1 MRPRMRIAEMRL
13 TGLFFAV
20 AFAEPS
26 MDLGTGAVAKE
37 VVDRRVER
45 EEVED
50 ELKDLQHLVK
60 TRGYIAQ
67 LEQDVKGLR
76 DELGSAGPD
85 NAEAPGIQGGGG
97 MEGDNICP
105 SPTLAGR
112 KRQRGESDVHGRED
126 AGKSM
131 CAALGGPRKAP
142 SHDSAD
148 QELPGVCLPAF
159 LPTDGDL
166 THFCSIPEG
175 NRRESRRFGADDSP
189 HSPLEIGGAD
199 LGSGPRWDLRPGM
212 KQTLR
217 AKDMDALKQENN
229 RLLKRCEAMLE
240 QALSGSEHGDVRFV
254 LEDGSSPLSG
264 HRAVLCAVSEEYAGM
279 FRSGMVEGKEGKIRV
294 SPGVSL
300 QAYRGLLEFVY
311 LGENHCE
318 SGRFMFVLR
327 VMMHSPVPCSPV
339 FVFMRASV
347 CFIFFTY
354 LVRPRRMIV
363 RRSIDPF
370 FDLLRRKSWR
380 RVRQGRRTG
389 AVGARGVV
397 RGGGDAGLA
406 AG

>member
-1 MRPRMRIAEMRL
+1 
-13 TGLFFAV
+13 
-20 AFAEPS
+20 
-26 MDLGTGAVAKE
+26 
-37 VVDRRVER
+37 
-45 EEVED
+45 
-50 ELKDLQHLVK
+50 
-60 TRGYIAQ
+60 
-67 LEQDVKGLR
+67 
-76 DELGSAGPD
+76 
-85 NAEAPGIQGGGG
+85 

-112 KRQRGESDVHGRED
+112 KRQRGESDVQGRED

-131 CAALGGPRKAP
+131 CTALGGPRQAP
-142 SHDSAD
+142 SDDSAN

-159 LPTDGDL
+159 LPTDGDV
-166 THFCSIPEG
+166 THFCSISEG
-175 NRRESRRFGADDSP
+175 NRHESRRSGADDSL
-189 HSPLEIGGAD
+189 HSPLGVAGAD

-217 AKDMDALKQENN
+217 AKDMDALQEENK

-294 SPGVSL
+294 PPGVSL

-311 LGENHCE
+311 LGESHCE
-318 SGRFMFVLR
+318 SWRFMFVLR
-327 VMMHSPVPCSPV
+327 MMMHPCSLFPCV
-339 FVFMRASV
+339 CFHLRV

-354 LVRPRRMIV
+354 LVCPRRMIV

-370 FDLLRRKSWR
+370 FDLLRRESWR
-380 RVRQGRRTG
+380 RVRQGRRAG

>member
-1 MRPRMRIAEMRL
+1 MRL

-76 DELGSAGPD
+76 EALDSAGPD
-85 NAEAPGIQGGGG
+85 NAEAPGMQGGGG

-112 KRQRGESDVHGRED
+112 RQRGESDVQGRED

-131 CAALGGPRKAP
+131 CTALGGPRKAP
-142 SHDSAD
+142 SDDSAD

-159 LPTDGDL
+159 LPTDGDM

-175 NRRESRRFGADDSP
+175 NRREPRRFGADDSL
-189 HSPLEIGGAD
+189 HSSLGIAGAD

-217 AKDMDALKQENN
+217 AKDMDALQEENN

-279 FRSGMVEGKEGKIRV
+279 FRNGMVEGKEGKIRV
-294 SPGVSL
+294 PPGVSL

-311 LGENHCE
+311 LGESHCE
-318 SGRFMFVLR
+318 SGRFMFNLR
-327 VMMHSPVPCSPV
+327 VMMDCCACV
-339 FVFMRASV
+339 FVFTLSSMRWYVVLVDISRKHH
-347 CFIFFTY
+347 FTICRQTSDI
-354 LVRPRRMIV
+354 L
-363 RRSIDPF
+363 
-370 FDLLRRKSWR
+370 FDIHFRAGRK
-380 RVRQGRRTG
+380 RVRQGRRAG